1 MSKAAIWR
9 KATYVSLFIKELR
22 QLRNMSKGS
31 NLEKSHLCVTIY

>member
-9 KATYVSLFIKELR
+9 KVTYVSLFIKELR